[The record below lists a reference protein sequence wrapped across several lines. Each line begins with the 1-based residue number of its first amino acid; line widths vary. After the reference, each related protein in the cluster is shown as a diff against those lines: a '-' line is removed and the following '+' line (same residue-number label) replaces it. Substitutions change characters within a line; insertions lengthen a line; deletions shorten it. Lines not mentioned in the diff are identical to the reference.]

1 MIRKFFAALGCA
13 VLGAAVMLLALPL
26 REASV
31 PSNVVETV

>member
-26 REASV
+26 LPGHKVKGRF
-31 PSNVVETV
+31 